1 MIKLFKII
9 FLFLLMFCINAKAQD
24 IHFSQF
30 FHIPSYTNP
39 SFNGLRPGL
48 SRVSLIAKNQWTSVQ
63 SPYQTA
69 LLNFDN
75 SWRIKAGDQNYFS
88 TTAILYYDVAGDASF
103 STTQLS
109 PSISYNIGLDR
120 NLNTIFSIGFQPGI
134 IQRSLDVSKLY
145 FDTQYDGYKFDP
157 SLPTGE
163 VIDLQTKVSAD
174 FGFGMHLIHFFSQ
187 STHLRAGY
195 FYSHVNEAVISMKND
210 NKVRLSP
217 KQTFNAEAR
226 VFVFNN
232 YFIPS
237 VYYAKQSSHQEFIIG
252 ARTIINKGYGVDLND
267 KLYLRNNFLL
277 GLYYRN
283 MDALILYSGFEYR
296 NYSFGL
302 TYDVNISKLM
312 PASYARGGFEFYASY
327 LWQKQKRFIN
337 RDLPCPIF

>member
-1 MIKLFKII
+1 
-9 FLFLLMFCINAKAQD
+9 MFCFKAEAQD

-30 FHIPSYTNP
+30 FHSPSYINP

-48 SRVSLIAKNQWTSVQ
+48 SRVSLNAKNQWTSVY

-75 SWRIKAGDQNYFS
+75 SWRIKSGDKSYFS
-88 TTAILYYDVAGDASF
+88 TSAILYYDAAGDASF
-103 STTQLS
+103 STTQFS

-120 NLNTIFSIGFQPGI
+120 NLNTIFSIGVQPGI

-145 FDTQYDGYKFDP
+145 FDTQFDGYRFDP
-157 SLPTGE
+157 GLPTGE
-163 VIDLQTKVSAD
+163 VIDLQTVVSAD
-174 FGFGMHLIHFFSQ
+174 IGFGMHIIHFFNR

-195 FYSHVNEAVISMKND
+195 FYSHANQANVSMKNEYIV
-210 NKVRLSP
+210 KLSP
-217 KQTFNAEAR
+217 KHTFNAEAR
-226 VFVFNN
+226 VFFMNN

-237 VYYAKQSSHQEFIIG
+237 LYFAKQSTHQEIIIG
-252 ARTIINKGYGVDLND
+252 ARTIINNGYGADLND

-283 MDALILYSGFEYR
+283 RDAIILYSGFEYR

-302 TYDVNISKLM
+302 SYDVNISKLM
-312 PASYARGGFEFYASY
+312 PASYARGGFEFFASY